1 MGKSYQSSLSNR
13 QSKKSNFKGGDREK

>member
-1 MGKSYQSSLSNR
+1 MGRYGKSLGNT

>member
-1 MGKSYQSSLSNR
+1 MGKLYQSSLSNR